1 MIFPL
6 PRLPD
11 IPLHPSPHGVKSET
25 FDLQQILSPQPCRVR
40 VYLLQHRCTRFSA
53 AVPNRHRIEK
63 SLLLTTLWWGKGGAQ
78 QENGSPNQFCAHKSM
93 TSTDSLPA
101 LGILHDKFGSK
112 RHDVIRDLIA
122 VGLVGRFDILDSL
135 ASLNIRGAGEDE
147 NRFPFALRSS
157 RAGYA

>member
-101 LGILHDKFGSK
+101 LAILHDKFRQRKGCAPQKLRTAPSQLDK
-112 RHDVIRDLIA
+112 IA
-122 VGLVGRFDILDSL
+122 GADFILT
-135 ASLNIRGAGEDE
+135 
-147 NRFPFALRSS
+147 
-157 RAGYA
+157 